1 MPFWADSELEI
12 DLIAKNNP
20 IKFQEGNSAGLRDLI
35 NKCCSKD
42 PNSRPKIYEILE
54 NQWINQ

>member
-20 IKFQEGNSAGLRDLI
+20 IKFQEGNSAALRDLI

-42 PNSRPKIYEILE
+42 PNLRPTIYEIL
-54 NQWINQ
+54 